1 MIRKLLLR
9 SKHSRLLFFLL
20 IFSAIF
26 FFYSSNHPQTSANRI
41 NINVPKRIQYFSRL
55 TTLRNLPAKTTTSQ
69 VYRATFKDVS
79 YTYSFLLTPVDD
91 VCEKGPDYE
100 VVVFV
105 ISAAEEIAQRE
116 AIRSSWA
123 EKAADTR
130 ALVLFVVGYTPKLV
144 ANLNAEQEQNND
156 MIVSTIQEH
165 YRNLTLKVMSALEWK
180 NNRCSNVNFLF
191 KTDSDVVVNPTE
203 LVKYCQAR
211 KDRKN
216 TIFGHVWTGA
226 KLNRDASHRWF
237 ISNESYSQPFWPSYT
252 NGPGYLMTADVPAQL
267 LSSSSHYNFVAIEDS
282 FLTGVLASHTNIKR
296 IHDGNSFRAVK
307 LKRFDAC
314 NPKDTRVIS
323 VHGFNTP
330 DAMKKAWMDIT
341 TAKCRS

>member
-1 MIRKLLLR
+1 MTRKHLFLLKSSIFTFFPLILLILLLFNFPNNLR
-9 SKHSRLLFFLL
+9 
-20 IFSAIF
+20 FSAEQF
-26 FFYSSNHPQTSANRI
+26 AI
-41 NINVPKRIQYFSRL
+41 NASHSIQPILQSQPSCTVP
-55 TTLRNLPAKTTTSQ
+55 TTTTSQ

-79 YTYSFLLTPVDD
+79 YTYSFLLNPVDD

-123 EKAADTR
+123 ERAADTR

-180 NNRCSNVNFLF
+180 NSRCSTVKFLF

-203 LVKYCQAR
+203 LVKYCQAK

-216 TIFGHVWTGA
+216 TIFGHVWN
-226 KLNRDASHRWF
+226 KVKPIRVPNHRWLT
-237 ISNESYSQPFWPSYT
+237 SNESYSQPFWPPYT
-252 NGPGYLMTADVPAQL
+252 SGPGYLMTADVPAQL
-267 LSSSSHYNFVAIEDS
+267 LSSSPHYNFVAVEDS
-282 FLTGVLASHTNIKR
+282 FLTGVLASHISIHR
-296 IHDGNSFRAVK
+296 IHDSNSFRWWK
-307 LKRFDAC
+307 SFDAC
-314 NPKDTRVIS
+314 NPKDAHVIS

-330 DAMKKAWMDIT
+330 EAMKKAWTDIT

>member
-1 MIRKLLLR
+1 MGTSYRKTIFTMKTIILCHWKR
-9 SKHSRLLFFLL
+9 STFLFFLL
-20 IFSAIF
+20 ILSTIF
-26 FFYSSNHPQTSANRI
+26 FFYSPNDPQISADFF
-41 NINVPKRIQYFSRL
+41 NVN
-55 TTLRNLPAKTTTSQ
+55 TLRRVQPILRLKTTSTVPTTTTTTTSQ

-165 YRNLTLKVMSALEWK
+165 YRNLTLK
-180 NNRCSNVNFLF
+180 
-191 KTDSDVVVNPTE
+191 
-203 LVKYCQAR
+203 
-211 KDRKN
+211 
-216 TIFGHVWTGA
+216 
-226 KLNRDASHRWF
+226 
-237 ISNESYSQPFWPSYT
+237 
-252 NGPGYLMTADVPAQL
+252 
-267 LSSSSHYNFVAIEDS
+267 
-282 FLTGVLASHTNIKR
+282 
-296 IHDGNSFRAVK
+296 
-307 LKRFDAC
+307 
-314 NPKDTRVIS
+314 
-323 VHGFNTP
+323 
-330 DAMKKAWMDIT
+330 
-341 TAKCRS
+341 